1 MLYPDKDIVA
11 ISTIYRKINMWKNE
25 KAEPYGLTAAQV
37 PIVILVCKEDGMSQN
52 DVVEQMALEKSVVAK
67 TGGKLISSGYLIRK
81 TNPQDKRA
89 YNLFPTEKAKKI
101 YPTLVQQGQECM
113 SLLTAGLTKEEKE
126 QFSVLLYKLLNNS
139 FSYLQ

>member
-1 MLYPDKDIVA
+1 
-11 ISTIYRKINMWKNE
+11 
-25 KAEPYGLTAAQV
+25 
-37 PIVILVCKEDGMSQN
+37 MSQN

-67 TGGKLISSGYLIRK
+67 TVGKLISSGYLIRK

>member
-52 DVVEQMALEKSVVAK
+52 DVVD
-67 TGGKLISSGYLIRK
+67 RWH
-81 TNPQDKRA
+81 
-89 YNLFPTEKAKKI
+89 
-101 YPTLVQQGQECM
+101 
-113 SLLTAGLTKEEKE
+113 
-126 QFSVLLYKLLNNS
+126 
-139 FSYLQ
+139 

>member
-1 MLYPDKDIVA
+1 
-11 ISTIYRKINMWKNE
+11 MWKNE

-67 TGGKLISSGYLIRK
+67 TVGKLISSGYLIRK